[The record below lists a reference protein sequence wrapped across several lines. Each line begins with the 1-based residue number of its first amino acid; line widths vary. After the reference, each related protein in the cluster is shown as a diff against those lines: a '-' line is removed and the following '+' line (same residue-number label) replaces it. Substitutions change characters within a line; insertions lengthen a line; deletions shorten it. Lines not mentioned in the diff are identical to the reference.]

1 MIKFKFDTKKLNN
14 QGVFSHDY
22 KEFFERLKSKIDW
35 LESHNKNYTKQ
46 QYFFIYDLQAFLKS
60 LEIEDDNEE

>member
-1 MIKFKFDTKKLNN
+1 MKIKLDIEKLNN
-14 QGVFSHDY
+14 QGFFSHDH

-46 QYFFIYDLQAFLKS
+46 QYFFICDLQAFLKS
-60 LEIEDDNEE
+60 LEIEDDKEE